1 MICKESE
8 TQEFLLD
15 NALDDYD
22 QLIWVNERETDQ
34 KLYRALPPWNIIIHA
49 FIIDYKIII
58 LLFRK
63 LILCC
68 LL

>member
-1 MICKESE
+1 MDSLCSTPQSSNIAMICKESE

-34 KLYRALPPWNIIIHA
+34 KLYRALPP
-49 FIIDYKIII
+49 
-58 LLFRK
+58 
-63 LILCC
+63 
-68 LL
+68 